1 MKPNHHLDFVRIK
14 LITEK
19 RLYSEEEL
27 TSSQK
32 VVQFISKELAECD
45 REVLCILNCNAKCQV
60 INMNVVSMGSL
71 TETLVTGREL
81 FKSAILSNARGVILI
96 HNHPSGNFTPSKEDF
111 LVTTKMCIGGDILGI
126 DVWDHIIIAGGSWK
140 ELEKTGFVHQ
150 MEERGVRYVELP
162 DLNQTDGLVQV
173 AIYGEDQ
180 LKFQAW
186 YDRFLM
192 AEMKGGEH
200 ELQNL
205 NHLTSGRTSIVSIPV
220 EQKIDL
226 LTDDF
231 AVLQVNYSILPDL
244 QVGDGEIQVV
254 VANTDLAKV
263 EHWYRMYQEQC
274 LSEGKEIPDF
284 QTMDMGKYRET
295 GVMKE
300 EAYVDTSSEAIQKAV
315 RKYEGQE
322 PGELEQKVLQQEQS
336 IRSMNNE
343 QYQEFH
349 NNPEFIEI
357 TINHETLVQESQLA
371 SSWDMERRGMF
382 ASRIPGT
389 WGDGE
394 QTLVLPTEQ
403 VFRTD
408 DGKTYIGFVERKEKQ
423 LILNADGSMVPSEK
437 RSTGERLYAERYEP
451 VSRKF
456 GKKESQ
462 QKNTAEKEMIQT
474 VIKQAPSK
482 VPTIPKKGI

>member
-1 MKPNHHLDFVRIK
+1 
-14 LITEK
+14 
-19 RLYSEEEL
+19 
-27 TSSQK
+27 
-32 VVQFISKELAECD
+32 
-45 REVLCILNCNAKCQV
+45 
-60 INMNVVSMGSL
+60 
-71 TETLVTGREL
+71 
-81 FKSAILSNARGVILI
+81 
-96 HNHPSGNFTPSKEDF
+96 
-111 LVTTKMCIGGDILGI
+111 
-126 DVWDHIIIAGGSWK
+126 
-140 ELEKTGFVHQ
+140 
-150 MEERGVRYVELP
+150 
-162 DLNQTDGLVQV
+162 
-173 AIYGEDQ
+173 
-180 LKFQAW
+180 
-186 YDRFLM
+186 
-192 AEMKGGEH
+192 
-200 ELQNL
+200 
-205 NHLTSGRTSIVSIPV
+205 
-220 EQKIDL
+220 
-226 LTDDF
+226 
-231 AVLQVNYSILPDL
+231 
-244 QVGDGEIQVV
+244 
-254 VANTDLAKV
+254 
-263 EHWYRMYQEQC
+263 
-274 LSEGKEIPDF
+274 
-284 QTMDMGKYRET
+284 
-295 GVMKE
+295 MKE

-336 IRSMNNE
+336 IRSINNE

-456 GKKESQ
+456 GKKESL
-462 QKNTAEKEMIQT
+462 QKNTAEKEMIQRYGRET
-474 VIKQAPSK
+474 KITMGTFTQFICIADGYCVLSEWSGKTGRGNIGKLAESICLHL
-482 VPTIPKKGI
+482 VASIAELVE

>member
-1 MKPNHHLDFVRIK
+1 
-14 LITEK
+14 
-19 RLYSEEEL
+19 
-27 TSSQK
+27 
-32 VVQFISKELAECD
+32 
-45 REVLCILNCNAKCQV
+45 
-60 INMNVVSMGSL
+60 
-71 TETLVTGREL
+71 
-81 FKSAILSNARGVILI
+81 
-96 HNHPSGNFTPSKEDF
+96 
-111 LVTTKMCIGGDILGI
+111 
-126 DVWDHIIIAGGSWK
+126 
-140 ELEKTGFVHQ
+140 
-150 MEERGVRYVELP
+150 
-162 DLNQTDGLVQV
+162 
-173 AIYGEDQ
+173 
-180 LKFQAW
+180 
-186 YDRFLM
+186 
-192 AEMKGGEH
+192 
-200 ELQNL
+200 
-205 NHLTSGRTSIVSIPV
+205 
-220 EQKIDL
+220 
-226 LTDDF
+226 
-231 AVLQVNYSILPDL
+231 
-244 QVGDGEIQVV
+244 
-254 VANTDLAKV
+254 
-263 EHWYRMYQEQC
+263 
-274 LSEGKEIPDF
+274 
-284 QTMDMGKYRET
+284 MDMGKYRET

-322 PGELEQKVLQQEQS
+322 PGELEQKVLKQEQS

-451 VSRKF
+451 VSR
-456 GKKESQ
+456 
-462 QKNTAEKEMIQT
+462 NMN
-474 VIKQAPSK
+474 
-482 VPTIPKKGI
+482 

>member
-1 MKPNHHLDFVRIK
+1 MENERGK
-14 LITEK
+14 
-19 RLYSEEEL
+19 
-27 TSSQK
+27 Q
-32 VVQFISKELAECD
+32 
-45 REVLCILNCNAKCQV
+45 EVLMALQGVGRLGIMMDPVFKLTAAGTILLIQHFARMYKEGLLNRREFQNFQEFAK
-60 INMNVVSMGSL
+60 L
-71 TETLVTGREL
+71 TE
-81 FKSAILSNARGVILI
+81 
-96 HNHPSGNFTPSKEDF
+96 GNYQ
-111 LVTTKMCIGGDILGI
+111 
-126 DVWDHIIIAGGSWK
+126 IINIPVGSWK

-173 AIYGEDQ
+173 EIYGEDQ

-254 VANTDLAKV
+254 VANADLAKV

-336 IRSMNNE
+336 IRSINNE

-456 GKKESQ
+456 GKKESL

>member
-1 MKPNHHLDFVRIK
+1 
-14 LITEK
+14 
-19 RLYSEEEL
+19 
-27 TSSQK
+27 
-32 VVQFISKELAECD
+32 
-45 REVLCILNCNAKCQV
+45 
-60 INMNVVSMGSL
+60 
-71 TETLVTGREL
+71 
-81 FKSAILSNARGVILI
+81 
-96 HNHPSGNFTPSKEDF
+96 
-111 LVTTKMCIGGDILGI
+111 
-126 DVWDHIIIAGGSWK
+126 
-140 ELEKTGFVHQ
+140 
-150 MEERGVRYVELP
+150 
-162 DLNQTDGLVQV
+162 
-173 AIYGEDQ
+173 
-180 LKFQAW
+180 
-186 YDRFLM
+186 
-192 AEMKGGEH
+192 
-200 ELQNL
+200 
-205 NHLTSGRTSIVSIPV
+205 
-220 EQKIDL
+220 
-226 LTDDF
+226 
-231 AVLQVNYSILPDL
+231 
-244 QVGDGEIQVV
+244 
-254 VANTDLAKV
+254 
-263 EHWYRMYQEQC
+263 
-274 LSEGKEIPDF
+274 
-284 QTMDMGKYRET
+284 MDMGKYRET

-336 IRSMNNE
+336 IRSINNE

-456 GKKESQ
+456 GKKESL

-482 VPTIPKKGI
+482 ERNLRYGRETKITMGTFTQFICIADGYCVLSEWSGKTGRGNIGKLAESICLHLVASIAELVE

>member
-1 MKPNHHLDFVRIK
+1 MENERGK
-14 LITEK
+14 
-19 RLYSEEEL
+19 
-27 TSSQK
+27 Q
-32 VVQFISKELAECD
+32 
-45 REVLCILNCNAKCQV
+45 EVLMALQGVGRLGIMMDPVFKLTAAGTILLIQHFARMYKEGLLNRREFQNFQEFAK
-60 INMNVVSMGSL
+60 L
-71 TETLVTGREL
+71 TE
-81 FKSAILSNARGVILI
+81 
-96 HNHPSGNFTPSKEDF
+96 GNYQ
-111 LVTTKMCIGGDILGI
+111 
-126 DVWDHIIIAGGSWK
+126 IINIPVGSWK

-254 VANTDLAKV
+254 VANADLAKV
-263 EHWYRMYQEQC
+263 EHWYRMYQEQR

-322 PGELEQKVLQQEQS
+322 PGELEQKVLKQEQS
-336 IRSMNNE
+336 IRSMCC
-343 QYQEFH
+343 
-349 NNPEFIEI
+349 
-357 TINHETLVQESQLA
+357 
-371 SSWDMERRGMF
+371 G
-382 ASRIPGT
+382 
-389 WGDGE
+389 
-394 QTLVLPTEQ
+394 
-403 VFRTD
+403 
-408 DGKTYIGFVERKEKQ
+408 
-423 LILNADGSMVPSEK
+423 
-437 RSTGERLYAERYEP
+437 
-451 VSRKF
+451 
-456 GKKESQ
+456 
-462 QKNTAEKEMIQT
+462 
-474 VIKQAPSK
+474 QAFL
-482 VPTIPKKGI
+482 